1 MRTYD
6 AVRASALLVYLKCP
20 TTGRT
25 IDAIR
30 GDDKVIC
37 NCPAALQRGGTHLVS
52 QCQASTVEKYMVERG
67 YISKAES
74 IPRHGDEEG
83 E

>member
-1 MRTYD
+1 MPTYD
-6 AVRASALLVYLKCP
+6 AVRASALLVYVKCP

-37 NCPAALQRGGTHLVS
+37 NCPPAMQRGGTHLVS
-52 QCQASTVEKYMVERG
+52 QCPGSTVEQWMRERG
-67 YISKAES
+67 YTPK
-74 IPRHGDEEG
+74 
-83 E
+83 